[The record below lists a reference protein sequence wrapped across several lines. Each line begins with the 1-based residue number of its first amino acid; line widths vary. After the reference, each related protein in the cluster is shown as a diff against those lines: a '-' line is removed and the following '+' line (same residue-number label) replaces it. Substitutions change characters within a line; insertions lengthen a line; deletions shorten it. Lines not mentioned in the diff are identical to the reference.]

1 MSETPQIKYA
11 IFDLDGTLLDTE
23 ILYTIVTQQ
32 YLDEYANGI
41 KFTYEIKKEMMG
53 RHIEVATK
61 RLMDICHI
69 NDTIEHA
76 IQYKI
81 DHLNKLWSTVK
92 PLPGAM
98 RILNYFKR
106 HNIPIALATSTTKS
120 VFEQKMVKNQ
130 EMLNYFDAI
139 VLGDDPHVK
148 EAKPNPQI
156 FLHAGHLLG
165 CTNMKEAIVFED
177 AVLGVQAGIA
187 SGAYTVAI
195 PDKECA
201 NDPYFEKAYMQLK
214 SLNEFDPTKFGLP
227 NDY

>member
-1 MSETPQIKYA
+1 MSQTPQIKYA

-23 ILYTIVTQQ
+23 TIYTIATQK
-32 YLDEYANGI
+32 YLDEYANGV
-41 KFTYEIKKEMMG
+41 KFTYDVKKQLMG
-53 RHIEVATK
+53 RHINVSTQI
-61 RLMDICHI
+61 LLDTYHI
-69 NDTIEHA
+69 NDTLEHA
-76 IQYKI
+76 VQYKI
-81 DHLNKLWSTVK
+81 ETLNKLWPTVK

-98 RILNYFKR
+98 RILNYFKK
-106 HNIPIALATSTTKS
+106 HNIPIALATSTTKA
-120 VFEQKMVKNQ
+120 VFDIKMQGKK
-130 EMLNYFDAI
+130 EMLDYFDVI

-165 CTNMKEAIVFED
+165 CTDMKQAIVFED

-195 PDKECA
+195 PDHEHPE
-201 NDPYFEKAYMQLK
+201 DPYFQNAYTVLK
-214 SLNEFDPTKFGLP
+214 SLNEFDPKIFGLP